1 MLAPTEI
8 MGIMRKRGQ
17 AQDSFGGMW
26 RPPNLVTLGDV
37 YAAITADRGLTP
49 IERDRVLAQVRQ
61 LSQGRSESTQVS
73 QLMSGLLGGILG
85 PLISKYFGMGVLGQ
99 ATSAAA
105 GFGLGR
111 TIHDKL
117 NRPPPKYKG
126 FSFI

>member
-1 MLAPTEI
+1 MLDTTEI
-8 MGIMRKRGQ
+8 IGIMRKRGQ
-17 AQDSFGGMW
+17 AQDGFGSMW
-26 RPPNLVTLGDV
+26 TPPNLTTLGDV

-49 IERDRVLAQVRQ
+49 IERDRVLAQVRT
-61 LSQGRSESTQVS
+61 LAQGRSESTQVS

-85 PLISKYFGMGVLGQ
+85 PLISKYFGMGVMGQ
-99 ATSAAA
+99 MMSAAA

-117 NRPPPKYKG
+117 NQPPPKYKG